1 MFSMLAMLPQLSPVV
16 NFGVGIYITTFKT
29 VCRSKWVYDF
39 SRNFNFHQRGIPLPH
54 KANYVTRDGYVA
66 KMITSIRIIDR
77 AGYPGVANKFSPR
90 YKNVRAMNRPC
101 DHSYY
106 VTASSAQESR

>member
-1 MFSMLAMLPQLSPVV
+1 MFSMLSMLPQLSPVV
-16 NFGVGIYITTFKT
+16 NLGVGIYITTFKT
-29 VCRSKWVYDF
+29 VCRSNDF

-77 AGYPGVANKFSPR
+77 KGYPGLPGSGPR
-90 YKNVRAMNRPC
+90 YRNIRASNQPC
-101 DHSYY
+101 NISYY
-106 VTASSAQESR
+106 VTASSAQELR